1 MTDMTTTTNITSD
14 ITDALADYGDSW
26 AKPWNMPNVTNLR
39 TDAYGN
45 TVHIHDQGE
54 TVRIEFEYALGGVV
68 ETMDLNPAHGG
79 RRIAAVIDALAA
91 APVE

>member
-1 MTDMTTTTNITSD
+1 MTTAANITAD
-14 ITDALADYGDSW
+14 ITDALADYGW
-26 AKPWNMPNVTNLR
+26 TKPSNMPNVTNTR

-45 TVHIHDQGE
+45 TVHIHDHGE
-54 TVRIEFEYALGGVV
+54 TVRIEFEYTLGGIV